1 MLPVTTHFMSSSEAD
16 TIKFG
21 RSLAAALEPGDI
33 LCFSGDLGAGKTH
46 LIKGIAGGLGVPENQ
61 VNSPTFTL
69 IHEYMGLQPG
79 TLAADVPPANMVPA
93 QTPSAQTVPAQ
104 TSATNTPPT
113 NKPFPVYHFDAY
125 RLRST
130 AEALEIGAEDYLY
143 GQGVCLIEW
152 PEKMA
157 GIIPPEAVHV
167 TLEKQGPNE
176 REIRISGWVP

>member
-1 MLPVTTHFMSSSEAD
+1 MLPVTTHFISSSEAD

-69 IHEYMGLQPG
+69 IHEYMGQKPG
-79 TLAADVPPANMVPA
+79 TLTTDDHPADTVPA
-93 QTPSAQTVPAQ
+93 QTPSTH
-104 TSATNTPPT
+104 TPPAD
-113 NKPFPVYHFDAY
+113 KPFPVYHFDAY

-167 TLEKQGPNE
+167 TLEKRGPNE
-176 REIRISGWVP
+176 REIRISSWVP